1 MEEKTKEY
9 NRYTVLDAVKTIF
22 WLLVST
28 TLVSLVFQIVLL
40 IIAKIMSVDVATFAD
55 NTIVT
60 IINCCLTPVTMLVF
74 FFAYNYKHKI
84 KCAEAVTDGE
94 KISLLPISI
103 SIVLAI
109 IAIFLFTPF
118 MNLINNAFQMW
129 GYVVDNSIPM
139 QDLMTDNGWYFLLG
153 IVIFALLPAIS
164 EELIFRGIV
173 QKSLSSRYKGHVVII
188 MTALIFTL
196 IHGSLNQTLYQ
207 FLIGI
212 MLSFLSLVGGSVVYS
227 TILHFLNN
235 TLVLVFSC
243 FDIVPY
249 LSASEAIY
257 YNFFSML
264 FPFMLFILGVV
275 LVCILLWVLKYLR
288 NKNFFRMDEKGRF
301 ITIDKEA
308 FARINDSK
316 AGFGGF
322 ISNMNYNEKIYGFVS
337 LVIVIVVWI
346 SNTISGFGG

>member
-1 MEEKTKEY
+1 MKEKTKEY

-22 WLLVST
+22 WLLIIS
-28 TLVSLVFQIVLL
+28 TLVSIVYQVVL
-40 IIAKIMSVDVATFAD
+40 IIVAKCVAIEYD
-55 NTIVT
+55 ELIKKDLINVISY
-60 IINCCLTPVTMLVF
+60 IISPVAMIVF
-74 FFAYNYKHKI
+74 FFVYNKKRNI
-84 KCAEAVTDGE
+84 KNKEALTDGE
-94 KISLLPISI
+94 KVSLLPISI

-118 MNLINNAFQMW
+118 MNLINNALQMW
-129 GYVVDNSIPM
+129 GYVVDNKIPM
-139 QDLMTDNGWYFLLG
+139 QDLMTNNGWYFLLG
-153 IVIFALLPAIS
+153 IVIFALLPAIA

-196 IHGSLNQTLYQ
+196 IHGSLNQTFYQ
-207 FLIGI
+207 FLLGI
-212 MLSFLSLVGGSVVYS
+212 MLSYLSLVGGSVVYS

-301 ITIDKEA
+301 ITIDKES
-308 FARINDSK
+308 FERINQSK
-316 AGFGGF
+316 VGFKGF
-322 ISNMNYNEKIYGFVS
+322 IQNMNYNEKLYGAVS
-337 LVIVIVVWI
+337 LIIVVVIWV
-346 SNTISGFGG
+346 SNTISGFM